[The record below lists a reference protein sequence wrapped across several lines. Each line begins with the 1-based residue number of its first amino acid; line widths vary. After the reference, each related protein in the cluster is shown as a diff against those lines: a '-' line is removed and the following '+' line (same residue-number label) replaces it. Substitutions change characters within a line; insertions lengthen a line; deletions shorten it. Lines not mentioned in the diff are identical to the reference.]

1 MTARIASN
9 RLKVLG
15 MASALPGPSV
25 STDELLK
32 CVASRFGI
40 PISRIG
46 QRIVKSL
53 GINTRHLS
61 RDLIERIE
69 SPRPGCRNPE
79 LAARATAAAIKQA
92 NKMTHQMGYL
102 LSHTT
107 TPGRLLPPNAA
118 EVAQLLNFTSPFAEF
133 RQACTGFANALQFAA
148 GMLHRVDAPPVAIV
162 GSETGSVFF
171 DPLAVIKDAA
181 QWVNLVQMG
190 DGAGAIIL
198 GPDDGQAGA
207 YIETIFFGHI
217 GLGHAPG
224 FELKAG
230 GSDQPGGYEI
240 ATFRHDY
247 KAIEAYG
254 PKLFDAGMVAVQKA
268 GIELDKID
276 YILPHQANGRMAEW
290 LAPRLGVNIERIVGN
305 GAEVGNLGS
314 AAIWVALDTLRRS
327 GRLQVGQRLLV
338 LGAEATQYSY
348 GGFVYVHG

>member
-1 MTARIASN
+1 M
-9 RLKVLG
+9 
-15 MASALPGPSV
+15 
-25 STDELLK
+25 
-32 CVASRFGI
+32 
-40 PISRIG
+40 
-46 QRIVKSL
+46 
-53 GINTRHLS
+53 
-61 RDLIERIE
+61 
-69 SPRPGCRNPE
+69 
-79 LAARATAAAIKQA
+79 QA
-92 NKMTHQMGYL
+92 NLKTPQMGYL
-102 LSHTT
+102 LAHTT
-107 TPGRLLPPNAA
+107 TPARLLPPNAA
-118 EVAQLLNFTSPFAEF
+118 EVAQLLNFTAPFAEF

-148 GMLHRVDAPPVAIV
+148 GMLNRVSAPPVAIV

-171 DPLAVIKDAA
+171 DPLAVTGDPA

-190 DGAGAIIL
+190 DGAGAIVL

-224 FELKAG
+224 FELNAG

-254 PKLFDAGMVAVQKA
+254 PKLFDAGMAAVRQA
-268 GIELDKID
+268 GIELEKID
-276 YILPHQANGRMAEW
+276 YILPHQANGRMAKW
-290 LAPRLGVNIERIVGN
+290 LAPRLGVSIERIVGN

-327 GRLQVGQRLLV
+327 GRLQDGQRVLV